1 MPQLLAVLRNR
12 LPSFLALCAIVVA
25 YLYSYSAGY
34 RNGLQTFAYLV
45 TVAYLPWLFRALPE
59 RAVSRNTETQP
70 PGLWLP
76 LWGAKAQLRVN
87 EFLAFFSVV
96 SFGVFLRFWLWES
109 VPQGLWFDEILYTA
123 NGFRVLDGAPTHFLG
138 VMPLDPPRIMYP
150 YSNFGNYFIAL
161 NVKVFGSGHF
171 GIKMISILPAC
182 ATLPAFYWLL
192 REIRGPRLAVIGTL
206 MICMSRWHLTHS
218 RQDYT
223 LVLMIAVAVFALAS
237 LIRGL
242 KTRRLHWV
250 ALGGALLGLTPYF
263 YVAAWLAA
271 AGVFAWLATLSVFG
285 QRGCPHFRSHAL
297 SVLIVCIFSFLV
309 TAAPNL
315 LFVHTNTAAA
325 TLRVRVVS
333 GGTVNLKKLT
343 VDWEKLGSR
352 IGRHV
357 EAIVTR
363 GPTNPRMTIPGEP
376 LLLPIVSALS
386 IVGACAQLAFRRG
399 IAHSMT
405 WSIFCLSLLGG
416 ALTRGTDVAT
426 QRIIFALP
434 ILYLWAAHGLEIVG
448 SLLQH
453 LGSLIRERFRNIRA
467 SWIRYA
473 VGFILGAAIF
483 YPGLLDT
490 YGYFG
495 RFGKLE
501 PDGSATGKALLMSKA
516 AKQYVETHQVWFDV
530 GLLRLPMKMDVLL
543 WRPKKE
549 LYGKVIGGL
558 SDPWHQKVSFTD
570 WKSFPYPEVEKP
582 IAFLSTVKR
591 PRQLASVFESLESR
605 EFLNW
610 HETAPLFSVSFIDPG
625 ELKKKLAEVRV
636 NPEEASEVLWALELT
651 IEELKWMQK
660 GHGLLG
666 TYFDGSVWSD
676 AAETL
681 SSIAVEEGR
690 AGKAQIDTS
699 IDFSWTKSQR
709 PAPSFSVEWKGFLQ
723 IDRSDEYEFA
733 TESNGGSAVYVD
745 SRRVVE
751 NWGEH
756 TRSRTREGR
765 LRLDKGLHAL
775 TIRYD
780 GQPSRASV
788 RFLWKTGD
796 NPFSVVPVENLR
808 IAR

>member
-1 MPQLLAVLRNR
+1 MPQLLAVLRSR
-12 LPSFLALCAIVVA
+12 LPSFLALCAIVVV

-34 RNGLQTFAYLV
+34 RHGLQTFAYLV
-45 TVAYLPWLFRALPE
+45 TVACLPWLFRALPD
-59 RAVSRNTETQP
+59 RAASRNTENQP

-76 LWGAKAQLRVN
+76 PWDAQTQLRVN
-87 EFLAFFSVV
+87 EFLVFFTVV
-96 SFGVFLRFWLWES
+96 SFGVFLRFWLWEF
-109 VPQGLWFDEILYTA
+109 VPQGLWYDEILYTA
-123 NGFRVLDGAPTHFLG
+123 NGLRVLDGAPTHFLG
-138 VMPLDPPRIMYP
+138 VMPLNPPKLLYP
-150 YSNFGNYFIAL
+150 YSNFGNYYIAF
-161 NVKVFGSGHF
+161 NVKLFGSGHF

-192 REIRGPRLAVIGTL
+192 REIRDPRLAVIGTL
-206 MICMSRWHLTHS
+206 MLCMSRWHLTHS

-285 QRGCPHFRSHAL
+285 QRECPRFRSHAL
-297 SVLIVCIFSFLV
+297 SVLIVCAFSFLV

-315 LFVHTNTAAA
+315 LSIHNDPAAA
-325 TLRVRVVS
+325 TLRVRTVA
-333 GGTVNLKKLT
+333 GGAVDLNNLT
-343 VDWEKLGSR
+343 VDWEILGSR

-363 GPTNPRMTIPGEP
+363 GPTNPRMAIPGEP
-376 LLLPIVSALS
+376 LLLPIVSMLS

-399 IAHSMT
+399 IAHPMT
-405 WSIFCLSLLGG
+405 WGIFCLSLLGG

-448 SLLQH
+448 SLLQQ
-453 LGSLIRERFRNIRA
+453 LGSLIRERFGNIRA
-467 SWIRYA
+467 SWVRYA
-473 VGFILGAAIF
+473 VSSILGAVIL
-483 YPGLLDT
+483 YSGLLDT
-490 YGYFG
+490 YDYFE

-501 PDGSATGKALLMSKA
+501 PGGSGAGKTVLMSKA

-530 GLLRLPMKMDVLL
+530 GLLALPNKMDVLL

-558 SDPWHQKVSFTD
+558 SDPWHQKISFTD
-570 WKSFPYPEVEKP
+570 WKSLPYPEAEKP
-582 IAFLSTVKR
+582 IAFLSTVQR
-591 PRQLASVFESLESR
+591 PRQLADVFESLESR

-610 HETAPLFSVSFIDPG
+610 QETAPLFSVSFIDPG

-636 NPEEASEVLWALELT
+636 NPEEASEALWALDLT
-651 IEELKWMQK
+651 LEELEWMQK
-660 GHGLLG
+660 GHGLMA
-666 TYFDGSVWSD
+666 TYYEGKVWR
-676 AAETL
+676 AADEAL
-681 SSIAVEEGR
+681 SRTAVKKDR
-690 AGKAQIDTS
+690 IRKTQIYMN
-699 IDFSWTKSQR
+699 IDFSWPNSKK

-723 IDRSDEYEFA
+723 IDRSGEYVFA
-733 TESNGGSAVYVD
+733 TKSNGGSVVYID
-745 SRRVVE
+745 RRRVVD
-751 NWGEH
+751 NWGED

-765 LRLDKGLHAL
+765 LRLDEGLHAL
-775 TIRYD
+775 RIRYD
-780 GQPSRASV
+780 GHPSRTSV

-796 NPFSVVPVENLR
+796 APFSAVPAENLR